1 MHGFNI
7 RPFLI
12 SPQSLPSQQVTSKV
26 YDHVEVS
33 DCEAYARRQ
42 ERGSVTAALAG
53 DVLCYYGDLGP
64 LFGAVADALMSDG
77 LFAFTVEALAAHEGA
92 KDGYVLRSS
101 ARFAHSRA
109 YVARTAAESG
119 LVLVGAARGG
129 SRESALGETPV
140 HLRLQGGKPVLGT
153 VYVFA
158 KKN

>member
-1 MHGFNI
+1 MVSIFDLPH
-7 RPFLI
+7 RDPD
-12 SPQSLPSQQVTSKV
+12 PTPLPSQQVTSKV
-26 YDHVEVS
+26 YEHVEES
-33 DCEAYARRQ
+33 DCEAFARRL

-53 DVLCYYGDLGP
+53 DVLCYYGDLAP
-64 LFGAVADALMSDG
+64 LLGAVSDALMSDG
-77 LFAFTVEALAAHEGA
+77 LFAFTVEALAAHEEA

-109 YVARTAAESG
+109 YVVRTAAESG

-129 SRESALGETPV
+129 SALGETPV
-140 HLRLQGGKPVLGT
+140 NLRLQGGEPVLGT